1 MESSTHPRRR
11 LDSALHAYLGLMC
24 ITTCCFAL
32 EYAPQPMYN
41 TISAT
46 YGTGRGLTG
55 LVVGVYMLSLSI
67 SPLFVGLLLN
77 SMGIRR
83 GILTAGFLLGLT
95 GIGIWYADSFHT
107 LMAVRTVQALLAPV
121 VLTAVMTAIS
131 SLFRHLD
138 LSRALAGYVTVN
150 LLGSLT
156 GRFGGG
162 VGAEFFGW
170 KETLVFF
177 CALFFLTLP
186 AIWRLP
192 DIRRPE
198 GRKASRPRLHDYLT
212 ILRQPGVPS
221 LVLAEACFLCVFAA
235 VGNLLPFRM
244 AELGKGDSNSLVGL
258 MYAGYAVGLL
268 AGLIVTPLKRLFKTS
283 ARVLVFGAL
292 VYLVSALSLA
302 SSSLGVVFAGIW
314 GMAFGQFV
322 VHAMSPGLVN
332 SLATHAGQV
341 DRAMVNGLYL
351 SCFYLGGLLG
361 TYLPGLVY
369 EHFGWTVTYICLQT
383 LLCFTFGLVWRL
395 AVKMPDLH

>member
-1 MESSTHPRRR
+1 MESSPHPRRR
-11 LDSALHAYLGLMC
+11 LNSALRAYVGLMF
-24 ITTCCFAL
+24 ITACCFAL

-46 YGTGRGLTG
+46 YGTGRGITG

-67 SPLFVGLLLN
+67 SPLFVGILLS
-77 SMGIRR
+77 SMGIKR
-83 GILTAGFLLGLT
+83 GILCAGFFLGLT
-95 GIGIWYADSFHT
+95 GIGIWHADSFHT

-177 CALFFLTLP
+177 CLLFFLTLP
-186 AIWRLP
+186 AIWCLP

-198 GRKASRPRLHDYLT
+198 GRKASPSRLRNYLT

-221 LVLAEACFLCVFAA
+221 LVLAEACCLFVFAA
-235 VGNLLPFRM
+235 VGNLIPFRM
-244 AELGKGDSNSLVGL
+244 AELGKGASDSLVGL
-258 MYAGYAVGLL
+258 MYTGYVVGLL
-268 AGLIVTPLKRLFKTS
+268 AGLIIAPLKRLFRTS
-283 ARVLVFGAL
+283 ARVLIFGAL
-292 VYLVSALSLA
+292 VQKRGYCEVL
-302 SSSLGVVFAGIW
+302 
-314 GMAFGQFV
+314 
-322 VHAMSPGLVN
+322 
-332 SLATHAGQV
+332 
-341 DRAMVNGLYL
+341 
-351 SCFYLGGLLG
+351 
-361 TYLPGLVY
+361 
-369 EHFGWTVTYICLQT
+369 
-383 LLCFTFGLVWRL
+383 
-395 AVKMPDLH
+395 